1 MKKLFIYYSL
11 SNNGDVVSEEFKK
24 KGYEIRKVITKRK
37 YPKSMFFRILVGGY
51 KARILI
57 GGYKAS
63 FNKKDK
69 LLDFDS
75 DISDYKKIVIGSPI
89 WNDRLSAPI
98 NSVISLLDLSDK
110 DVSFVLYS
118 ASGNG
123 EKAKEKIKS
132 LFGVDATIL
141 KEPKK
146 HKEELKKLKEVL

>member
-1 MKKLFIYYSL
+1 MKKLFVYYSL
-11 SNNGDVVSEEFKK
+11 SDNGDVVSEEFKK
-24 KGYEIRKVITKRK
+24 KGYEIRKVITKKK
-37 YPKSMFFRILVGGY
+37 YPNSMFFRILV
-51 KARILI
+51 

-75 DISDYKKIVIGSPI
+75 DISNYKKIVIGSPI

-118 ASGNG
+118 ASGKG

>member
-1 MKKLFIYYSL
+1 MKKIFIYYSL

-24 KGYEIRKVITKRK
+24 KGYEIRKVITKKK
-37 YPKSMFFRILVGGY
+37 YPKSMFF
-51 KARILI
+51 RILI

-69 LLDFDS
+69 LLGFDE

-132 LFGVDATIL
+132 LFGVDAVLL

-146 HKEELKKLKEVL
+146 HKEELEKIKDI

>member
-1 MKKLFIYYSL
+1 MKKLFVYYSL
-11 SNNGDVVSEEFKK
+11 SSNGDVVSEEFKK
-24 KGYEIRKVITKRK
+24 MGYEIRKVITKKK
-37 YPKSMFFRILVGGY
+37 YPKSMFF
-51 KARILI
+51 RILI

-69 LLDFDS
+69 LLGFDD
-75 DISDYKKIVIGSPI
+75 DINDYKKIVIGSPI

-98 NSVISLLDLSDK
+98 NSVISLLDLDDK

-123 EKAKEKIKS
+123 EKAKEKIKN
-132 LFGVDATIL
+132 LFGVDAVVL

-146 HKEELKKLKEVL
+146 HKEELEKLKDI

>member
-11 SNNGDVVSEEFKK
+11 SSNGDVVSEEFKK
-24 KGYEIRKVITKRK
+24 KGYEIRKVITKKK

-51 KARILI
+51 KA
-57 GGYKAS
+57 S
-63 FNKKDK
+63 FNMKDR
-69 LLDFDS
+69 LLGFDD
-75 DISDYKKIVIGSPI
+75 DIKDYKKIVIGSPI

-98 NSVISLLDLSDK
+98 NSVISLLDLNDK

-123 EKAKEKIKS
+123 EKAKEKIKK
-132 LFGVDATIL
+132 LFGVDAIIL

-146 HKEELKKLKEVL
+146 HKNELKKLKEIF

>member
-37 YPKSMFFRILVGGY
+37 YPKSMFF
-51 KARILI
+51 RILI

-123 EKAKEKIKS
+123 EKAKEKIKK
-132 LFGVDATIL
+132 LFGVDAVVL

-146 HKEELKKLKEVL
+146 HKEELEKIKVI

>member
-1 MKKLFIYYSL
+1 
-11 SNNGDVVSEEFKK
+11 
-24 KGYEIRKVITKRK
+24 
-37 YPKSMFFRILVGGY
+37 MFFRILV
-51 KARILI
+51 

-75 DISDYKKIVIGSPI
+75 DISNYKKIVIGSPI

-118 ASGNG
+118 ASGKG

>member
-11 SNNGDVVSEEFKK
+11 SENGDVVSEEFKK

-37 YPKSMFFRILVGGY
+37 YPKSMFF
-51 KARILI
+51 RILI

-123 EKAKEKIKS
+123 EKAKEKIKK
-132 LFGVDATIL
+132 LFGVDAVVL

-146 HKEELKKLKEVL
+146 YKGELEKIKDI

>member
-1 MKKLFIYYSL
+1 MKKIFIYYSL
-11 SNNGDVVSEEFKK
+11 SSNGDVVAEEFKK
-24 KGYEIRKVITKRK
+24 KGYEIRKVITKKK
-37 YPKSMFFRILVGGY
+37 YPNSMFFRILV
-51 KARILI
+51 

-75 DISDYKKIVIGSPI
+75 DICDYKKIVIGSPI
-89 WNDRLSAPI
+89 WNDRLTPPI
-98 NSVISLLDLSDK
+98 NSVISLLNLDDK

-132 LFGVDATIL
+132 LFGVDAVVL

-146 HKEELKKLKEVL
+146 HKEELEKLKDI

>member
-1 MKKLFIYYSL
+1 MKNLFIYYSL

-37 YPKSMFFRILVGGY
+37 YPKSMFF
-51 KARILI
+51 RILI

-98 NSVISLLDLSDK
+98 NSVVSLLDLSDK

>member
-1 MKKLFIYYSL
+1 MKNLFIYYSL

-37 YPKSMFFRILVGGY
+37 YPKSMFFRILV
-51 KARILI
+51 

-123 EKAKEKIKS
+123 EKAKEKIKK
-132 LFGVDATIL
+132 LFGVDAVVL

-146 HKEELKKLKEVL
+146 HKEELEKIKDI

>member
-1 MKKLFIYYSL
+1 MKKVFIYYSL
-11 SNNGDVVSEEFKK
+11 SSNGDVVSEEFKK
-24 KGYEIRKVITKRK
+24 KGYEIRKVITRKK

-51 KARILI
+51 KAT
-57 GGYKAS
+57 
-63 FNKKDK
+63 FNRKDR
-69 LLDFDS
+69 LLGFDD

-118 ASGNG
+118 ASGKG
-123 EKAKEKIKS
+123 EKAKEKIKK
-132 LFGVDATIL
+132 LYGVDAVIL

-146 HKEELKKLKEVL
+146 HKDELNKLKDVF

>member
-1 MKKLFIYYSL
+1 MKNLFVYYSL

-24 KGYEIRKVITKRK
+24 NGYEIRKVITKNK
-37 YPKSMFFRILVGGY
+37 YPKSMFFRILV
-51 KARILI
+51 

-75 DISDYKKIVIGSPI
+75 DISNYKKIVIGSPI

-98 NSVISLLDLSDK
+98 NSVISLLDLKDK

-123 EKAKEKIKS
+123 EKAKEKIKN
-132 LFGVDATIL
+132 LFGVDAIIL

-146 HKEELKKLKEVL
+146 HKDELKN

>member
-11 SNNGDVVSEEFKK
+11 SENGDVVSEEFKK

-37 YPKSMFFRILVGGY
+37 YPKSMFFRIL
-51 KARILI
+51 I

-75 DISDYKKIVIGSPI
+75 DISNYKKIVIGSPI

-123 EKAKEKIKS
+123 EKAKEKIKK
-132 LFGVDATIL
+132 LFGVDAVVL

-146 HKEELKKLKEVL
+146 YKGELEKIKDI

>member
-11 SNNGDVVSEEFKK
+11 TGNGDVVAEAFKD
-24 KGYEIRKVITKRK
+24 KGYEIRKVVSKSK
-37 YPKSMFFRILVGGY
+37 YPKNKLGLMLVGGC
-51 KARILI
+51 KAT
-57 GGYKAS
+57 

-75 DISDYKKIVIGSPI
+75 DISKYDKVVIASPI

-98 NSVISLLDLSDK
+98 NGVLDNLDLHDK

-118 ASGNG
+118 ASGNANT
-123 EKAKEKIKS
+123 AKEKIKNVYD
-132 LFGVDATIL
+132 VDTIVL

-146 HKEELKKLKEVL
+146 NRDELKKIENI

>member
-37 YPKSMFFRILVGGY
+37 YPKSMFFRILV
-51 KARILI
+51 

-123 EKAKEKIKS
+123 EKAKEKIKI
-132 LFGVDATIL
+132 LFGVDAVVL

-146 HKEELKKLKEVL
+146 HKEELEKIKDI

>member
-11 SNNGDVVSEEFKK
+11 SSNGEVVAEEFKK
-24 KGYEIRKVITKRK
+24 KGYEIRKVITKKK
-37 YPKSMFFRILVGGY
+37 YPKSMFFRILV
-51 KARILI
+51 

-123 EKAKEKIKS
+123 EKAKEKIKK
-132 LFGVDATIL
+132 LFGVDAVVL

-146 HKEELKKLKEVL
+146 HKEELEKLKDI

>member
-24 KGYEIRKVITKRK
+24 KGYEIRKVITKKK

-51 KARILI
+51 KA
-57 GGYKAS
+57 S
-63 FNKKDK
+63 FNKKDR
-69 LLDFDS
+69 LLDLDD

-89 WNDRLSAPI
+89 WNDRLCAPI
-98 NSVISLLDLSDK
+98 NSVISLLDLKDK

-123 EKAKEKIKS
+123 EKAKEKIKN
-132 LFGVDATIL
+132 LFGVDAIIL

-146 HKEELKKLKEVL
+146 HRDELKKLKEII